1 MQKIIEKAT
10 QAAREIREIGVLA
23 VRAFINRMFYLHI
36 VTATE
41 QQADGFHVY
50 EYEGVPS
57 VEPGM
62 FVVRFRHRFNG
73 EVRTSQRLRMTH
85 REWLGFVDILKRAHS
100 TSA

>member
-1 MQKIIEKAT
+1 MQKIIENAA
-10 QAAREIREIGVLA
+10 QAARGIREIGALA
-23 VRAFINRMFYLHI
+23 VRALLNWMFHSHL

-41 QQADGFHVY
+41 QNADGFHVY

-73 EVRTSQRLRMTH
+73 TVCASQRLRMTH
-85 REWLGFVDILKRAHS
+85 REWLGFVDILKRANK
-100 TSA
+100 TAA